1 MFSSLAAGLSSITG
15 KLLDAY
21 NSYILPVLEG
31 LQAKVKPLIDEH
43 IQPAINKGLELIGK
57 IADAIKDI
65 WEQTLQPFI
74 EWFIATVAPYIAAA
88 LDTVGSVFL
97 TVAGVVADVIGNI
110 FDALGGLIDFIAGVF
125 KPFGRRSKLS

>member
-43 IQPAINKGLELIGK
+43 IQPAINKGLELI
-57 IADAIKDI
+57 
-65 WEQTLQPFI
+65 
-74 EWFIATVAPYIAAA
+74 
-88 LDTVGSVFL
+88 
-97 TVAGVVADVIGNI
+97 
-110 FDALGGLIDFIAGVF
+110 
-125 KPFGRRSKLS
+125 